1 MFRALIV
8 SATTASVKRAMY
20 TVKDTGMV
28 GVDTVRYGAM
38 CTVRD
43 MGMVG
48 VDKVRYDTMYTVRD
62 SGMVV
67 VDMVHSQGYGHDGGG
82 YGKIW

>member
-1 MFRALIV
+1 
-8 SATTASVKRAMY
+8 
-20 TVKDTGMV
+20 MV
-28 GVDTVRYGAM
+28 PCAV

-48 VDKVRYDTMYTVRD
+48 VDKERYDTMYTVRD

-67 VDMVHSQGYGHDGGG
+67 VDMVHSQGYGHGGG
-82 YGKIW
+82 G

>member
-38 CTVRD
+38 C
-43 MGMVG
+43 
-48 VDKVRYDTMYTVRD
+48 
-62 SGMVV
+62 S
-67 VDMVHSQGYGHDGGG
+67 VHCQGYGHGGG
-82 YGKIW
+82 G

>member
-28 GVDTVRYGAM
+28 GVDMARYG
-38 CTVRD
+38 D
-43 MGMVG
+43 MYTFWDTGMVG
-48 VDKVRYDTMYTVRD
+48 VDTVRYGDIMICTFKLT
-62 SGMVV
+62 GMRP
-67 VDMVHSQGYGHDGGG
+67 
-82 YGKIW
+82 WWRC

>member
-28 GVDTVRYGAM
+28 GVDM
-38 CTVRD
+38 
-43 MGMVG
+43 
-48 VDKVRYDTMYTVRD
+48 VRYDTMYTVKD
-62 SGMVV
+62 TGVAV
-67 VDMVHSQGYGHDGGG
+67 VDMVR
-82 YGKIW
+82 

>member
-1 MFRALIV
+1 
-8 SATTASVKRAMY
+8 
-20 TVKDTGMV
+20 MV
-28 GVDTVRYGAM
+28 PCAV

-48 VDKVRYDTMYTVRD
+48 VDKERYDTMYTVRD

-67 VDMVHSQGYGHDGGG
+67 VDMVHSQGYGHGGGG
-82 YGKIW
+82 YGKI